1 MIYIVIPV
9 FNRKKFTQDCL
20 DSLRIQTYTNFKTIV
35 VDDGSTDGTLNMLK
49 AEYPEVIAIDGGGD
63 LWWTEATNVG
73 IRHALQD
80 KTTTHVMTLNNDT
93 VATPAFIE
101 QMYAWVQKKPLAILG
116 ACPLNIANNEPVLEG
131 SLAYKQQELHGKNLT
146 GLFQV
151 THYPGR
157 GCLIPTQVFEKI
169 GLFDTKNFPHY
180 YADFDFTL
188 TAHENGFEVFYNF
201 DAKLLT
207 YPDESGDA
215 KNRKKKSWKNY
226 MNHLFDIK
234 GGGNLKDFTR
244 FTLKHTPTRKLPMTL
259 LYGYST
265 RLLGYWLK

>member
-9 FNRKKFTQDCL
+9 FNRKKFTQECL
-20 DSLRIQTYTNFKTIV
+20 DALRIQTFKEFKTIV
-35 VDDGSTDGTLNMLK
+35 VDDGSTDGTLDMLK
-49 AEYPEVIAIDGGGD
+49 AEYPEVIPIDGGGD

-80 KTTTHVMTLNNDT
+80 KATTHVMTLNNDT
-93 VATPAFIE
+93 VPTSTFME
-101 QMYAWVQKKPLAILG
+101 KMYEWILKKPTAILG
-116 ACPLNIANNEPVLEG
+116 ACPLNIENMKPVIEG
-131 SLAYKQQELHGKNLT
+131 SLLSKKKELEGKELS
-146 GLFQV
+146 GLFKV

-157 GCLIPTQVFEKI
+157 GCLIPVQVFEKI

-180 YADFDFTL
+180 FADFDFTL
-188 TAHENGFEVFYNF
+188 TAHEHGFEVFYNF

-215 KNRKKKSWKNY
+215 KNRQRKSWKNY
-226 MNHLFDIK
+226 MKHLFDIK

-244 FTLKHTPTRKLPMTL
+244 FTVKHTPAHKLPIKL